1 MVPISWSK
9 WAHIEV
15 WGHVQFSE
23 ARLPL
28 RMRLY
33 LTHHVV
39 IDNSVCWG
47 GVWSC
52 VWGPFS
58 CFVVL
63 GLDSSLMETECIHLS
78 HHQGNARARLNLRLR
93 GCRIPQWCQDQE
105 TIFSLP
111 QFSSDRER
119 EPAWPAEA
127 LAARRRGK
135 RPVCMPFGVS
145 RPNTLLPLVPLW
157 LSSANTETFTQMRTW
172 PDRLIVRGPGK
183 ERAKLWASAGAGE
196 SVPPWK
202 QMLCISSEQSTVP
215 PKPPR
220 EPQTSP

>member
-33 LTHHVV
+33 LTLHVV

-119 EPAWPAEA
+119 ESQPGPRRPLQPGEEA
-127 LAARRRGK
+127 NGLC
-135 RPVCMPFGVS
+135 VCPSGS
-145 RPNTLLPLVPLW
+145 ADQILCY
-157 LSSANTETFTQMRTW
+157 LSSPCDWAVLTQR
-172 PDRLIVRGPGK
+172 PSPRCGHDLID
-183 ERAKLWASAGAGE
+183 
-196 SVPPWK
+196 
-202 QMLCISSEQSTVP
+202 
-215 PKPPR
+215 
-220 EPQTSP
+220 